1 MFKLRCSERSIQ
13 IELETETV
21 DDNRLELLE
30 QRLGQGSNPAP
41 AALRDEV
48 LAATRRELRA
58 QRWDRRFSHSAILL
72 VLTGVGLNV
81 GAGLRGES
89 TASPS
94 ATYTTNDAL
103 VRTGVAVARATDVE
117 TGRLMAH
124 QLAAIQDQ
132 SISPQQLAAI
142 DAAIDAALRQGNE
155 G

>member
-1 MFKLRCSERSIQ
+1 M
-13 IELETETV
+13 
-21 DDNRLELLE
+21 DDNRLKLLE
-30 QRLGQGSNPAP
+30 QRLGQGSSPAP
-41 AALRDEV
+41 GSLRDEV

-58 QRWDRRFSHSAILL
+58 QRWDRRFSLAAMLL
-72 VLTGVGLNV
+72 VLAGVGLNLGV
-81 GAGLRGES
+81 GLRSES
-89 TASPS
+89 SSSPP
-94 ATYTTNDAL
+94 ATYTTNDAV
-103 VRTGVAVARATDVE
+103 VRTAVAVARATDVE